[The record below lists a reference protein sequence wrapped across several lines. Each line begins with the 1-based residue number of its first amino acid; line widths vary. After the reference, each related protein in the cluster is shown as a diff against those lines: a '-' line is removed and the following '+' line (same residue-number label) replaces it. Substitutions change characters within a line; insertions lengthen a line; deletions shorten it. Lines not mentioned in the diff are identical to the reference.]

1 MIVQGSINRKLK
13 CLYILNHKAANT
25 TISNTLK
32 NLGFTDRGEHELGDL
47 NNYFV
52 FSFVRDPF
60 SRLFSR
66 YLQLTYFFEENWRK
80 KYGEEDGNIGL
91 FLGPWAEQ
99 NFNDFF
105 KIMNLNKNIDNFT
118 FSNFAKFTMIK
129 HDDHWMEQ
137 CNLLENYSNIRVEDF
152 NFIGKIENLQ
162 QDFNTVCDKI
172 GLPRQQLPHDN
183 KTKHKHY
190 TEYYD
195 NETRE
200 IVAKQYARD
209 IEYFGY
215 EFEG

>member
-1 MIVQGSINRKLK
+1 M
-13 CLYILNHKAANT
+13 NHKAANT
-25 TISNTLK
+25 TITNTLK
-32 NLGFTDRGEHELGDL
+32 NLGFTNRGKHELGDI

-80 KYGEEDGNIGL
+80 KYRRRKNIGL
-91 FLGPWAEQ
+91 FLGHWAER

-118 FSNFAKFTMIK
+118 FSNFVKFTMIK

-137 CNLLENYSNIRVEDF
+137 CNLLEKYSNIRVEDF

-162 QDFNTVCDKI
+162 QDFDTVCDTI
-172 GLPRQQLPHDN
+172 GISRQKLPHDN

-190 TEYYD
+190 TRYYD
-195 NETRE
+195 DETRQ
-200 IVAKQYARD
+200 IVAERYARD

>member
-1 MIVQGSINRKLK
+1 MKVFGSINRKAK
-13 CLYILNHKAANT
+13 CLYVINHKAANT
-25 TISNTLK
+25 TITNTLK
-32 NLGFTDRGEHELGDL
+32 NLGFTDRGKHGLGDI

-66 YLQLTYFFEENWRK
+66 YSQLTYFFEENWRK
-80 KYGEEDGNIGL
+80 KYSGRKNIGL
-91 FLGPWAEQ
+91 FLGNWAER

-118 FSNFAKFTMIK
+118 FSNFAKFTMVK

-137 CNLLENYSNIRVEDF
+137 CNLLEKYSNIRVEDF

-162 QDFNTVCDKI
+162 QDFNTICDKI
-172 GLPRQQLPHDN
+172 GIPQQKLPHLN
-183 KTKHKHY
+183 KSKRKHY

-195 NETRE
+195 DETRV
-200 IVAKQYARD
+200 IVAEKYAKD

-215 EFEG
+215 KFGE